1 MILWLV
7 ASGVLII
14 VIVSVILIK
23 IYLLIII
30 LVCFGFENCFS
41 VLARACI
48 FNVPL
53 PLFCSFYLKWFFSFH
68 VLHIIFHTLF
78 ISYGVNLISSS
89 NYQELFCKKGVCKNF
104 DKYTGKSRLYRSLF
118 FNKVPGL
125 QSAILLR
132 QRLQYRRFPVN
143 KSKLINVSASHK
155 APR

>member
-7 ASGVLII
+7 VSGVLII

-23 IYLLIII
+23 ILLLIII

-48 FNVPL
+48 FIVPL
-53 PLFCSFYLKWFFSFH
+53 PLFCSFYLNDFSVFMYY
-68 VLHIIFHTLF
+68 VIFHTLF
-78 ISYGVNLISSS
+78 ISYGVNLISNS
-89 NYQELFCKKGVCKNF
+89 NYQEIFCKKGVCKNF
-104 DKYTGKSRLYRSLF
+104 AKYTGKPRLYRSLF

-125 QSAILLR
+125 QSAILLK
-132 QRLQYRRFPVN
+132 QRLEYRCFPLN
-143 KSKLINVSASHK
+143 KSKLINASPSHK